1 MEKDFVGDLYHI
13 VIYDQIDDD
22 STMKWD
28 NVLKHGPSKICGRQ
42 PFLNTVSQ
50 MIVYVK

>member
-22 STMKWD
+22 SD
-28 NVLKHGPSKICGRQ
+28 NEMGQCIQAWTK
-42 PFLNTVSQ
+42 
-50 MIVYVK
+50 